1 MMFKKTKNDNINN
14 NNGIGQRR
22 IATFYHW
29 EQTKPAARNFQN
41 TYHSLVV
48 DLDHLITSM
57 DFLTLVSRR
66 LSTRE
71 KNLLYREGV
80 EVEGK
85 SRN

>member
-1 MMFKKTKNDNINN
+1 MK
-14 NNGIGQRR
+14 Q
-22 IATFYHW
+22 A
-29 EQTKPAARNFQN
+29 KPAKQNFQN

-66 LSTRE
+66 LKTRDNN
-71 KNLLYREGV
+71 KLYMRGV
-80 EVEGK
+80 EEGGK